1 MMEKIDFDHIKEQA
15 GMTED
20 IINKIL
26 CQVLDD
32 RR

>member
-1 MMEKIDFDHIKEQA
+1 MMEKIDFDHINEQT